1 MCFKEFALE
10 FPQQPLPSKIGYIL
24 TFVKLKKKKRILNI
38 KKKNYILK
46 FPSMQTVKKIFF
58 QTETF
63 FFFCSCYCKKI
74 EESNKDAKKLKEKS
88 AKQFKRFFYL
98 KISDASSSIFFLSL
112 FEL

>member
-63 FFFCSCYCKKI
+63 FFF
-74 EESNKDAKKLKEKS
+74 AAVTVKKLKNLTKMQ
-88 AKQFKRFFYL
+88 KN
-98 KISDASSSIFFLSL
+98 
-112 FEL
+112 